1 MLTRLFII
9 LPVIPDFF
17 FSYTFLTPLDQEI
30 SFMRR
35 TLMFQ
40 TAGLFFFS
48 LLLFLTI
55 PFLSE
60 KSFSDFTGNLFR
72 QELSGNT
79 LNLHYTLADPAA
91 FGITTDQIS
100 FGPFPAEPDQEKPA
114 ALQQLKEELES
125 FSSLTE
131 EEQHTKTLLSW
142 WLDGQIALNDFY
154 YFQEPLGPTLGIQA
168 QLPILL
174 SEYVFRSEQDV
185 HDYLALLSQ
194 FPDYFSALTAFEQ
207 KKAEAGLCMNAESL
221 EKVISQCQN
230 FPSDAKNHF
239 LTASFEE
246 RLAGCSFLTS
256 NQKISYE
263 IQQQKLLADAVFPAY
278 EQLAS
283 DLGDLRGYCPEEPLG
298 LAHVPN
304 GTSYFRWLL
313 TYETG
318 TNRTVAEIQD
328 LLDDQIASDYET
340 ILQAVQN
347 GVDLLHPVSETLLPD
362 TEPEQ
367 MLLYLSEE
375 IQKDFPTV
383 LDITWQIKN
392 VPDALA
398 STLSPAFFLTPPLD
412 IPQENTIYINPSY
425 EPDEK
430 ELLTT
435 LAHEGYPGHL
445 YQNTFEALL
454 DPIRS
459 LLYIGGYTEGW
470 GLYSEL
476 YAYDFLGYETE
487 TASALRALS
496 SLNYAICSVLDL
508 KVHMDGWKEE
518 DCAEYLKAFG
528 ISKAEQIHALY
539 LTLLE
544 EPANY
549 LKYYL
554 GYLEICK
561 LKESAFAL
569 SPDLSLME
577 FHRWFLE
584 YGPAP
589 FFMLQENLESEL
601 LKVSSQ
607 LLQCPRQNIQFLAL
621 EPIHDHLHHPPV
633 ELCMLLVS

>member
-1 MLTRLFII
+1 
-9 LPVIPDFF
+9 
-17 FSYTFLTPLDQEI
+17 
-30 SFMRR
+30 MRR
-35 TLMFQ
+35 TLMFRI
-40 TAGLFFFS
+40 AGLFFFL

-55 PFLSE
+55 PFLSK
-60 KSFSDFTGNLFR
+60 KSFSDFTMHLFR

-91 FGITTDQIS
+91 FGITTDQTS
-100 FGPFPAEPDQEKPA
+100 FGSFSAEPDPEKPA
-114 ALQQLKEELES
+114 TLQQLKEELES
-125 FSSLTE
+125 FSSLTG
-131 EEQHTKTLLSW
+131 EEQRTKTLLSW
-142 WLDGQIALNDFY
+142 WLDGQIALNQFY

-185 HDYLALLSQ
+185 NDYLSLLSQ
-194 FPDYFSALTAFEQ
+194 LPEYFAALTAFEQ

-221 EKVISQCQN
+221 EKVISQCRN
-230 FPSDAKNHF
+230 FPAAVKTHF
-239 LTASFEE
+239 LTDSFEE
-246 RLAGCSFLTS
+246 RLADCSFLTS
-256 NQKISYE
+256 DQKISYE

-283 DLGDLRGYCPEEPLG
+283 DLDALRGYCPEKPLG
-298 LAHVPN
+298 LAHVPD
-304 GTSYFRWLL
+304 GASYFQWLL
-313 TYETG
+313 IYETG
-318 TNRTVAEIQD
+318 TSRTVAEIRD
-328 LLDDQIASDYET
+328 LLEDQIASDYET

-347 GVDLLHPVSETLLPD
+347 GVDLLHPVQETPLPS
-362 TEPEQ
+362 TEPGQ
-367 MLLYLSEE
+367 MLLSLSKE
-375 IQKDFPTV
+375 IQDDFPAV
-383 LDITWQIKN
+383 PDISWQIKN
-392 VPDALA
+392 VPNALV

-412 IPQENTIYINPSY
+412 IPQENMIYINPSY

-445 YQNTFEALL
+445 YQNAFEASL
-454 DPIRS
+454 DPVRS

-476 YAYDFLGYETE
+476 YAYDFLGYAEE

-508 KVHMDGWKEE
+508 EIHTEGWNEA
-518 DCAEYLKAFG
+518 DCAEYLNAFG
-528 ISKAEQIHALY
+528 ISRAEQVHALY

-561 LKESAFAL
+561 LKESAVTHSPAL
-569 SPDLSLME
+569 SLYE

-589 FFMLQENLESEL
+589 FFMLQEDLESEL
-601 LKVSSQ
+601 LKISSQ
-607 LLQCPRQNIQFLAL
+607 LLQRPRQNVQFLAL
-621 EPIHDHLHHPPV
+621 ESVHDRLYHPPV
-633 ELCMLLVS
+633 EVGMLLVS